1 MSTATGDRDV
11 DLAGLEHEALNRIAS
26 EEGRLEAD
34 LDRAGVEAEVPGALE
49 AEVSAGRFALAVLF
63 TTVAA
68 GVMVGG
74 IYQGA
79 SPRAYAIAGGIL
91 GVALALGA
99 ARLRRPLALN
109 AVVVLGLFAIGLLVV
124 IPTGAGNIVNV
135 RSLAQSAA
143 DSSHVLRP
151 PVPFTAGWAAIIGWL
166 MGIVG
171 FAGVWIAVVVRR
183 PALGVIVPLPVAA
196 IAGISVPKEQQ
207 VGSGLAVLG
216 LFAIALGI
224 LSSAQQLGP
233 DAEARVPVSYELRKA
248 LKALAVLVPVL
259 LALYAL
265 AQSDILFPRP
275 VIDPVT
281 RPQKPHTTPLT
292 DVPDRVLFSVQTK
305 QPQIP
310 FRTGSL
316 DVYDGKDWLL
326 APFGSNRLKSIPK
339 DGVVNRT
346 LQPGTTATFTIAGLS
361 GAVVPT
367 LPNLV
372 GIVAEGPK
380 LVYDA
385 RSDNIRVAQ
394 GQVQAGLSYS
404 VAAEAL
410 PTVQD
415 LKKVISPNPPE
426 MRPFLDIPSPPPAV
440 VDLLARAPK
449 TSRWDTWD
457 EMRTYVLQNVVA
469 SGPGQPVD
477 IPPSRVQ
484 AILADPKA
492 GATPYEIV
500 AVQTLLAR
508 WAGIPSRIGYGFA
521 IDRQAPDVVDGRY
534 QLRPKDGSVFPEV
547 YFPGCGWLPV
557 IGTPRQAKPTVSSS
571 NLQQVNNQ
579 IQPSN
584 DIAVQVFLPV
594 LVPPGSVFVDEL
606 RRAVLVA
613 VPLLALLGLLYVL
626 YPAVRKAFLR
636 SRRRRAALSRGP
648 RARIALA
655 YAEWR
660 DFATD
665 FGFGYPADTPL
676 MFLDRFVTDDEHA
689 ELAWLTTRALW
700 GDLQVMMTDEDAAAA
715 EELSRALRHRL
726 AAAQPASLRAV
737 AIVSR
742 LSLRSPYAPDTDLTA
757 RSEREE
763 VRNAEPVGV

>member
-1 MSTATGDRDV
+1 MSTTTGERDSE
-11 DLAGLEHEALNRIAS
+11 LAQLEHEALARIAA
-26 EEGRLEAD
+26 EEGRLETE
-34 LDRAGVEAEVPGALE
+34 LERAGAGPDAPEPLE
-49 AEVSAGRFALAVLF
+49 PEPSAARFALAVLF

-79 SPRAYAIAGGIL
+79 SPRLYAIAGGIL
-91 GVALALGA
+91 GVALAFGA
-99 ARLRRPLALN
+99 ARLRKPLALN
-109 AVVVLGLFAIGLLVV
+109 VVVLVGLFVVGLVV
-124 IPTGAGNIVNV
+124 VLPTGAGNIVNV

-151 PVPFTAGWAAIIGWL
+151 PVPFTPGWAAIIGWL

-171 FAGVWIAVVVRR
+171 FAGVWLAVVIRR
-183 PALGVIVPLPVAA
+183 PALGVIIPLPVAA
-196 IAGISVPKEQQ
+196 IAGISVPHEQQ

-224 LSSAQQLGP
+224 LSSAQQLGGDGETRLP
-233 DAEARVPVSYELRKA
+233 ISYELRKA
-248 LKALAVLVPVL
+248 FKSLAVLVPVL

-265 AQSDILFPRP
+265 AQSDVLFPRP

-281 RPQKPHTTPLT
+281 RPQKPHTTPLSE
-292 DVPDRVLFSVQTK
+292 VPDRVLFSVQTK

-346 LQPGTTATFTIAGLS
+346 LQPGTTATFTVAGLT

-367 LPNLV
+367 LPNIV

-385 RSDNIRVAQ
+385 RSDNVRVAQ

-404 VAAEAL
+404 IAAEAL

-415 LKKVISPNPPE
+415 LQKVASPNPPE
-426 MRPFLDIPSPPPAV
+426 TRSFLDIPAPPPAV
-440 VDLLARAPK
+440 VDLLAKAPK

-457 EMRTYVLQNVVA
+457 QLRTYVLQTVVA

-477 IPPSRVQ
+477 ITPSRVQ
-484 AILADPKA
+484 AILANPKA

-500 AVQTLLAR
+500 AVQALLAR
-508 WAGIPSRIGYGFA
+508 WVGIPSRIGYGFA
-521 IDRQAPDVVDGRY
+521 IDRQAPEIVDGRY
-534 QLRPKDGSVFPEV
+534 QLRPKDGAVFPEV
-547 YFPGCGWLPV
+547 YFPGFGWLPV

-594 LVPPGSVFVDEL
+594 LVPPGSVFVDQL
-606 RRAVLVA
+606 RRALLIA
-613 VPLLALLGLLYVL
+613 LPLLGLLGLLYVL
-626 YPAVRKAFLR
+626 YPAVRKALLR
-636 SRRRRAALSRGP
+636 SRRRRAALASGP

-665 FGFGYPADTPL
+665 FGFGYPTDTPL
-676 MFLDRFVTDDEHA
+676 MFLDRFVGDDEHA

-700 GDLQVMMTDEDAAAA
+700 GDLQVTMTDEDAVAA
-715 EELSRALRHRL
+715 EELSRALRRRL
-726 AAAQPASLRAV
+726 ASAQPASLRAV
-737 AIVSR
+737 AVVSR
-742 LSLRSPYAPDTDLTA
+742 LSLRAPYAAETELGV
-757 RSEREE
+757 RSRREE
-763 VRNAEPVGV
+763 VRDAQPVGV